1 MWRFIFSSNLLDA
14 SSTASLRK
22 AGSFVRVNERILR
35 SVAIDGE
42 LLQQERWTE
51 FLALLPRVQR

>member
-1 MWRFIFSSNLLDA
+1 VAFIFSSNLLDA

-22 AGSFVRVNERILR
+22 AGSFVRGNERILR

-42 LLQQERWTE
+42 PPPAGTSG
-51 FLALLPRVQR
+51 RVTTTDPLSI

>member
-22 AGSFVRVNERILR
+22 AGSFVRGNERILR

-42 LLQQERWTE
+42 LSSRNVGAE
-51 FLALLPRVQR
+51 